1 MKKRILVLLCFLS
14 TLSAATVYAS
24 DLDDGISK
32 ATDDS
37 INADDQLGQ
46 RDRNVSYIKRKAIS
60 DSDVRSRKGIE
71 QGKSAGSIAGSS
83 STPGMGNMN
92 SVVLGP
98 GGNVRGDII
107 IIDQSRGDKTQVV
120 DK

>member
-1 MKKRILVLLCFLS
+1 MKKYGFFSFLVICLFLI
-14 TLSAATVYAS
+14 SASVFAS

-32 ATDDS
+32 SLDESISKDDE
-37 INADDQLGQ
+37 LGQ
-46 RDRNVSYIKRKAIS
+46 KDRNISFIKLKAKS
-60 DSDVRSRKGIE
+60 DAAVRSKKGTD
-71 QGKSAGSIAGSS
+71 QGSAAGN
-83 STPGMGNMN
+83 TPATGNMN

-120 DK
+120 E

>member
-1 MKKRILVLLCFLS
+1 MAKKLLVLTGLISSLLC
-14 TLSAATVYAS
+14 SAPLFAS

-37 INADDQLGQ
+37 IDKDDQLGQ
-46 RDRNVSYIKRKAIS
+46 RDRNVGFIKLKAKSDAAVRSQKGLDRGKAAGSIS
-60 DSDVRSRKGIE
+60 DS
-71 QGKSAGSIAGSS
+71 SS
-83 STPGMGNMN
+83 GNMN

-107 IIDQSRGDKTQVV
+107 IIDQSRGSKTQVV
-120 DK
+120 E

>member
-1 MKKRILVLLCFLS
+1 MRMRLFFSFFIASFLLVS
-14 TLSAATVYAS
+14 GISIAS

-32 ATDDS
+32 PLDDS
-37 INADDQLGQ
+37 IAKDDELGQ
-46 RDRNVSYIKRKAIS
+46 KDRNISYIKLKAKS
-60 DSDVRSRKGIE
+60 DAAVRSQKGTD
-71 QGKSAGSIAGSS
+71 QGGSAGKKPAS
-83 STPGMGNMN
+83 GNMN

-120 DK
+120 DR

>member
-1 MKKRILVLLCFLS
+1 MKKVIFYLFSIVTSIFLVGS
-14 TLSAATVYAS
+14 VVQAS

-32 ATDDS
+32 HLDDS
-37 INADDQLGQ
+37 VSKDDELGQ
-46 RDRNVSYIKRKAIS
+46 KDRNINYIKLKAKS
-60 DSDVRSRKGIE
+60 DATVRSQKGME
-71 QGKSAGSIAGSS
+71 QGKSAGS
-83 STPGMGNMN
+83 TPGSGNMN

-120 DK
+120 DH

>member
-1 MKKRILVLLCFLS
+1 MRTRLFFCFFVAAFLS
-14 TLSAATVYAS
+14 ISSTSYAS

-32 ATDDS
+32 PLDDS
-37 INADDQLGQ
+37 ISKDDELGQ
-46 RDRNVSYIKRKAIS
+46 KDRNISYIKLKAKS
-60 DSDVRSRKGIE
+60 DAAVRSQKGTDK
-71 QGKSAGSIAGSS
+71 GDSAGNKPGS
-83 STPGMGNMN
+83 GNMN

-120 DK
+120 DR